1 VIGILA
7 TQSGTPIIGEVA
19 KALGWLMNAI
29 FVFLSSAFGI
39 ENIGLCIFLFTIV
52 VYMLMMPLT
61 IKQQKFSKL
70 SAKMNP
76 EIQAIQKKYK
86 DKKDQQSMM
95 AMNEETKEVYAKYGT
110 SPTGGCLQLIIQMP
124 ILFALYRV
132 IYNIPAYVSSVKN
145 TYSALVTGI
154 MSTTGFQTIM
164 EEIGKGKQINP
175 DKYDYTKA
183 NTIIDVLYK
192 FDSADWA
199 TLADKFPNLSSII
212 TETSQKMSHMNS
224 LFGIVNI
231 SDAPIT
237 NIMTSHFAFAAF
249 FISIMIP
256 ILSGLTQWINVKLM
270 PQPQQPANA
279 EDNPMVNSMKTMNVM
294 MPIMSAV
301 MAFTLPIGLG
311 LYWIAGAIIR
321 CIQQILINK
330 HMDKVDLDELIKKN
344 VEKNNKKREKQGLP
358 QISASAKTN
367 VKNIDS
373 TNKTSNVNTQNTED
387 KKVNNYNNKGNAKT
401 GSIRDKANMVKQFN
415 EKNTK

>member
-1 VIGILA
+1 MIGILA
-7 TQSGTPIIGEVA
+7 TQSSTPIIGEVA
-19 KALGWLMNAI
+19 RALGWLMNAI

-39 ENIGLCIFLFTIV
+39 ENIGLCIILFTII
-52 VYMLMMPLT
+52 VYSLMLPLT

-86 DKKDQQSMM
+86 GKQDQQSMM
-95 AMNEETKEVYAKYGT
+95 AMNEETKAIYAKYGT

-124 ILFALYRV
+124 ILFSLYRV

-145 TYSALVTGI
+145 TYDTLVTGI
-154 MSTTGFQTIM
+154 MSTSGFQTIM
-164 EEIGKGKQINP
+164 EEIGTNKQISP

-192 FDSADWA
+192 FSTSDWA
-199 TLADKFPNLSSII
+199 NLTEKFPSLSTII
-212 TETSQKMSHMNS
+212 TDTSVKMSHMNS
-224 LFGIVNI
+224 FLGGTNI

-237 NIMTSHFAFAAF
+237 NLFSLAILV
-249 FISIMIP
+249 P

-279 EDNPMVNSMKTMNVM
+279 EDNPMANSMKTMNLM

-311 LYWIAGAIIR
+311 LYWIAGAVIR
-321 CIQQILINK
+321 CIQQLAINK
-330 HMDKVDLDELIKKN
+330 YMDKVDLDELIKKN
-344 VEKNNKKREKQGLP
+344 LEKSNKKRAKQGLP

-367 VKNIDS
+367 VKNIEV
-373 TNKTSNVNTQNTED
+373 NSNDKQAKSEDD
-387 KKVNNYNNKGNAKT
+387 KKADIKKSSEYYNKGNVKS

>member
-1 VIGILA
+1 
-7 TQSGTPIIGEVA
+7 
-19 KALGWLMNAI
+19 
-29 FVFLSSAFGI
+29 
-39 ENIGLCIFLFTIV
+39 
-52 VYMLMMPLT
+52 
-61 IKQQKFSKL
+61 
-70 SAKMNP
+70 
-76 EIQAIQKKYK
+76 
-86 DKKDQQSMM
+86 
-95 AMNEETKEVYAKYGT
+95 MNEETKEIYAKYGT

-145 TYSALVTGI
+145 TYSALVSGI
-154 MSTTGFQTIM
+154 MSTNGFQAIM

-192 FDSADWA
+192 FDSADW
-199 TLADKFPNLSSII
+199 TKLADKFPNLSSTI
-212 TETSQKMSHMNS
+212 TETSGKMSHMNS
-224 LFGIVNI
+224 LFGVVNI

-237 NIMTSHFAFAAF
+237 NIMTTHFVFAAF
-249 FISIMIP
+249 VISIMIP

-279 EDNPMVNSMKTMNVM
+279 EDNPMLNSMKTMNVM
-294 MPIMSAV
+294 MPVMSAV

-311 LYWIAGAIIR
+311 LYWIAGAVIR
-321 CIQQILINK
+321 CIQQIVINK
-330 HMDKVDLDELIKKN
+330 HMDKVDLDALIKKN
-344 VEKNNKKREKQGLP
+344 VEKNNKKRAKQGLP

-373 TNKTSNVNTQNTED
+373 SSKAVNTKSNSTED
-387 KKVNNYNNKGNAKT
+387 RVVSNNNSKGSTKA
-401 GSIRDKANMVKQFN
+401 GSIKDRANMVKQFN

>member
-1 VIGILA
+1 MIGILA
-7 TQSGTPIIGEVA
+7 TQSSTPIIGEVA
-19 KALGWLMNAI
+19 RALGWLMNAI

-39 ENIGLCIFLFTIV
+39 ENIGLCIILFTFI
-52 VYMLMMPLT
+52 VYMLMLPLT
-61 IKQQKFSKL
+61 IRQQKFSKL

-86 DKKDQQSMM
+86 GKQDQQSMM
-95 AMNEETKEVYAKYGT
+95 AMNEETKAVYAKYGT

-145 TYSALVTGI
+145 TYDTLVTGI
-154 MSTTGFQTIM
+154 MSTSGFQVIM

-175 DKYDYTKA
+175 EKYDYTQA

-192 FDSADWA
+192 FNTSDWA
-199 TLADKFPNLSSII
+199 NLAEQFPNLATVIAD
-212 TETSQKMSHMNS
+212 TSVKMSHMNS
-224 LFGIVNI
+224 FLGGINI
-231 SDAPIT
+231 SNSPIT
-237 NIMTSHFAFAAF
+237 NLF
-249 FISIMIP
+249 SIAILVP

-279 EDNPMVNSMKTMNVM
+279 EENPMANSMKTMNLM

-311 LYWIAGAIIR
+311 LYWIAGAVIR
-321 CIQQILINK
+321 CIQQVAINK
-330 HMDKVDLDELIKKN
+330 HMDKVDIDELIKKN
-344 VEKNNKKREKQGLP
+344 VEKTNKKRQKQGLP
-358 QISASAKTN
+358 QISASAKTS
-367 VKNIDS
+367 VKNIETS
-373 TNKTSNVNTQNTED
+373 SKNTNVKTQENKTETQTL
-387 KKVNNYNNKGNAKT
+387 KKGNAKA
-401 GSIRDKANMVKQFN
+401 GSIRDKANMVKQYN